1 MVSPRYGGGGGGDE
15 VLLNESMN
23 VVLVCDRTSTI
34 SYSMFFKGIL
44 KF

>member
-1 MVSPRYGGGGGGDE
+1 MGGGGGVGNE

-23 VVLVCDRTSTI
+23 VVLICDRTSTI